1 MRKIYEHK
9 QKEKLEAMGKARNE
23 HNNESENQAMSVKH
37 AMGNFINK
45 AGMPLGIF
53 AACVLGS
60 CTEQVYSS
68 ELAYTDE
75 AVYSQEEQNTPVSTA
90 TGYIGDEDI
99 TADDEGEALLTSSD
113 EGLPEKYIT
122 AALPPIRNQ
131 DKWNTCW
138 AIAVDSLLEINYLNN
153 GGIVD
158 ELSWNHLAYFSYN
171 KVDDS
176 LGGLAGDDFEYVGN
190 KNVMDHGGNYT
201 MALHALSL
209 WMGAVEESRLSERGY
224 DEQTII
230 DRGIDSAMAYCG
242 DVRMKG
248 YKAISM
254 SEHQSIRKAVMQYGA
269 VGMSYFAA
277 ASQGDSKYYSKAN
290 AAYYCDSDIK
300 ENHAVVIVGWDDSFP
315 AGNFSTQ
322 PEGDGAWIV
331 RNSWGGEYGADGY
344 FYLSYYDK
352 SVGSTAYVVDSFA
365 PQEYD
370 NNYQYDGAVYSN
382 NVVDEADNSRIKAA
396 NVFMASAGEYISLVS
411 FTTQST
417 DCAYTIEIYTFDN
430 EEAFE
435 KIFLGRPDFAYPL
448 AKQSGITTYRGEY
461 CVGLSDRV
469 YVPYGARF
477 AVVVTL
483 EAGSGEADICAE
495 RSSGSSYIKS
505 TAAAREGQSYVY
517 DSMTQQ
523 WKDYGAGN
531 NANIRIKTYTVNTDG
546 EGKSGLEYIAGRWL
560 YLVNGIVDYDY
571 EGLVYYNGGW
581 WYVKNGC
588 VDFSKTG
595 LVYYNEGWWYVKDG
609 NVSLTFS
616 GLVFYGDVWWCI
628 SGGRVA
634 FEYTGLWYDSAVGWW
649 YVDNGSVDFTRTGL
663 VYHNEGWWYVKDGRV
678 GLAYYGLVQY
688 GEAWWCISGGR
699 VAFEYTGLWY
709 DSVVGWWYTDNGSVD
724 FTYNGLVEYEGGMY
738 NVVCGK
744 VIQK

>member
-1 MRKIYEHK
+1 MRKFYEHK

-75 AVYSQEEQNTPVSTA
+75 AAYSQEEQNTPVSTA

-176 LGGLAGDDFEYVGN
+176 LGGLAGDDFEYVGS

-230 DRGIDSAMAYCG
+230 DSGIDSAMAYCG

-254 SEHQSIRKAVMQYGA
+254 SGHQSIKKAVMQYGA
-269 VGMSYFAA
+269 VGMSYFAT

-352 SVGSTAYVVDSFA
+352 SVGSAAYVVDSFA

-435 KIFLGRPDFAYPL
+435 KIFLGRSDFAYPL

-531 NANIRIKTYTVNTDG
+531 NANIRIKTYTVNTDD
-546 EGKSGLEYIAGRWL
+546 EGKSGLEYIDGRWL

-588 VDFSKTG
+588 VDFTKTG

-649 YVDNGSVDFTRTGL
+649 YVDNG
-663 VYHNEGWWYVKDGRV
+663 
-678 GLAYYGLVQY
+678 
-688 GEAWWCISGGR
+688 C
-699 VAFEYTGLWY
+699 
-709 DSVVGWWYTDNGSVD
+709 VD

-744 VIQK
+744 VIQE